1 MTKSFKRVLAV
12 VLSMAVLVSS
22 MLIGAAVTS
31 TEKDFFESVTEFDE
45 NYTLSGTKAHIE
57 KFKKVDETG
66 EAGDG
71 YLKFSYAGNDIRTA
85 VIAPHASGLETNSD
99 ASIEEGGQVLK
110 PGTTYKITLRIK
122 IDTIGENTVFKYFYA
137 AGALRTNIYYKDN
150 RGGNDGYVVE
160 SVTPAVTD
168 GFQDISFEV
177 TTPETYKVLSRLKT
191 GSSSYATEGVN
202 LTVNRFYL
210 GLYDTAKAQVDW
222 TLDSIT
228 IKEMVSSDVTFNAN
242 GGTFSN
248 DSATL
253 TATQTL
259 GEPLSVE
266 TPVNTGKE
274 FMGWS
279 TDAEGTNIVES
290 VYKLDVTN
298 LYAVWQKSYNT
309 TEVVV
314 DFGEEYTLQG
324 ATSTQERFTKNDGYL
339 SYSYGGTTRYA
350 RLVTPTVTGTD
361 SAKSLGN
368 GGQAL
373 KAGTTYKV
381 TLRMNITAAG
391 EQTQITYVL
400 AAGDN
405 KRYHAYSN
413 ANVVETTLASNV
425 TTTDG
430 YQDFV
435 YYITTPEQW
444 PVLDKVTSANST
456 TTTWRQDVYDAIEG
470 NKELKT
476 QDEFNY
482 VQNRIYFSI
491 YDGAAT
497 VTCDFDSI
505 TIKELYP
512 ITYTLDAN
520 GGKFS
525 DESTTKTVSTF
536 YGETIETPEAPVNGD
551 ALMSFV
557 GWSTAPDG
565 AATTLGTVCD
575 ETFEGATFYAVW
587 EKTAHP
593 SNGNYSINSV
603 VIDFGDE
610 YTLQGSGNDYFTKND
625 GFVSYSYSGTAR
637 EKRMITPNLT
647 GANNTKA
654 LENGGNAL
662 KAGTTY
668 KVTLRL
674 DIKAVGEQTK
684 LTYILAPGNNRN
696 FHARYNDNVVETA
709 LATNLSTT
717 NGYQDFVYYI
727 TTPDEWPVLDVVRSS
742 GVYTTWNEELYNSD
756 TTRYELKTKDEF
768 NYVQNRIF
776 FSIYDGQS
784 TVTCDFDSITFEE
797 TTATNL
803 YVKENGEYKLLETIH
818 GVPGDDL
825 TLPESISDEIYTAD
839 APTGSAAKTSYSN
852 WYADADCTNKAVTKF
867 ANFDVDIFCDS
878 LTTESLVDYTNQ
890 EIFVGFDTYSQRTE
904 GLTEGLTLSTED
916 AYSGKVS
923 LKAELAAGAS
933 GIFELKNDHTLD
945 LADGKTYQADLYYK
959 STAPVSL
966 SLGIANG
973 VVANGITPLAS
984 TSLVTA
990 SDWTKVTV
998 VFTADGA
1005 VSGTVLA
1012 ARLIAAEDA
1021 VVYVDTIIVSSV
1033 TGFSGATTTDGTD
1046 IRFMMSYTDE
1056 GSETIKIAG
1065 IDYQVAEHGVMIKGQ
1080 DCNGA
1085 LTADSTDAG
1094 VYTFSQTDLTNFW
1107 SKDDETG
1114 ETVYTAYVNGFSADD
1129 TYEISARGY
1138 VKLAN
1143 GTIFYTDV
1151 ATYSVA
1157 TVPFSL
1163 NIETTDA
1170 DLVEYKLAAT
1180 TLDNSAGKDA
1190 VNYIFITDIHSG
1202 SNDDQTASIIRQM
1215 TFITEMANQDE
1226 SIDFVVVGGDLY
1238 NGTTYSGKANAIN
1251 IIQTALA
1258 PLKNCTKPVFIINGN
1273 HDDNSYTKPSGGD
1286 FSKVLSDLDWETNV
1300 LNEFSPAEIVQDTK
1314 REDTKYYYYDLDGKK
1329 TRVICLDSSDYNA
1342 KYDAETGEI
1351 TQLATSPSGDYYHG
1365 WSYSGF
1371 SASQMRW
1378 LAEDALGTLPEG
1390 YEVIFFCHAQ
1400 IDKPGGT
1407 ENNHF
1412 SEELRS
1418 IISAFQSGSSYSA
1431 TLTSIWGEDIDVSAN
1446 FSGKSAD
1453 SDVLIYQYGHTHL
1466 EVSFLDSGLGVW
1478 NVNTPAANFGKPGA
1492 ISSVSHSNYNWNRYS
1507 RAQGTATEGCFN
1519 VMSVSD
1525 EEIYRMSVGVGNNE
1539 LLIVPN

>member
-12 VLSMAVLVSS
+12 VLSMAVLAST

-31 TEKDFFESVTEFDE
+31 TEKDYFECVTEFDE
-45 NYTLSGTKAHIE
+45 NYTLSGSKAHIE

-66 EAGDG
+66 EAGNG

-110 PGTTYKITLRIK
+110 PGTTYKITLRID
-122 IDTIGENTVFKYFYA
+122 IDTIGENTVLKYFYA

-177 TTPETYKVLSRLKT
+177 TTPETYKVLTKLKT
-191 GSSSYATEGVN
+191 GSSSYETEGVN

-248 DSATL
+248 DSAML

-259 GEPLSVE
+259 GEPLTVE
-266 TPVNTGKE
+266 TPVNAGKE

-298 LYAVWQKSYNT
+298 LYAIWQKSYKT

-314 DFGEEYTLQG
+314 DFGDEYTLQG
-324 ATSTQERFTKNDGYL
+324 SGNDKFTKNDGYL
-339 SYSYGGTTRYA
+339 SYSYNGTTRYN
-350 RLVTPTVTGTD
+350 RLVTPNVTGD
-361 SAKSLGN
+361 NNAKSLENGGN
-368 GGQAL
+368 GL

-381 TLRMNITAAG
+381 TLRLNITAAG
-391 EQTQITYVL
+391 EQTQISYVL
-400 AAGDN
+400 AAGNN

-413 ANVVETTLASNV
+413 DNIVETSLQTGV
-425 TTTDG
+425 TVTDG

-444 PVLDKVTSANST
+444 PVLEKVKSSGTTNTWNQELAESDPETYTYTS
-456 TTTWRQDVYDAIEG
+456 QED
-470 NKELKT
+470 
-476 QDEFNY
+476 FNY
-482 VQNRIYFSI
+482 VQNRIFFSI
-491 YDGAAT
+491 YDGQST

-520 GGKFS
+520 GGKFA
-525 DESTTKTVSTF
+525 DESTTQTVSTF
-536 YGETIETPEAPVNGD
+536 IGETIETPEAPVSTD

-557 GWSTAPDG
+557 GWSTTPDG
-565 AATTLGTVCD
+565 AAATLGTVCD
-575 ETFEGATFYAVW
+575 ESFDGATFYAVW

-593 SNGNYSINSV
+593 SNGNYNVNSV
-603 VIDFGDE
+603 VIDFGE
-610 YTLQGSGNDYFTKND
+610 GYALTGSGNDYFTKND
-625 GFVSYSYSGTAR
+625 GYVSYSYSGTAR
-637 EKRMITPNLT
+637 EKRMITPNVT
-647 GANNTKA
+647 GANNDKA

-674 DIKAVGEQTK
+674 DIKAVGEQTQ
-684 LTYILAPGNNRN
+684 LTYILAAGNNRN
-696 FHARYNDNVVETA
+696 FHARYDQNVVETA

-727 TTPDEWPVLDVVRSS
+727 TTPDKWPVLDEVRSS
-742 GVYTTWNEELYNSD
+742 GVYTTWNEELYNSN
-756 TTRYELKTKDEF
+756 TSKYELKSKEEF

-776 FSIYDGQS
+776 FSIYDGKS

-803 YVKENGEYKLLETIH
+803 YVKENGEYKLLETVH
-818 GVPGDDL
+818 GVPGEAL
-825 TLPESISDEIYTAD
+825 TLPESVSSEVYTAD

-852 WYADADCTNKAVTKF
+852 WYADAECTKKAVTKF
-867 ANFDVDIFCDS
+867 ANFDVDIYCDA
-878 LTTESLVDYTNQ
+878 LTTETLVDYANQ

-904 GLTEGLTLSTED
+904 GLTAGLTLSTED
-916 AYSGKVS
+916 AYSGTVS
-923 LKAELAAGAS
+923 LKAELASGAS

-990 SDWTKVTV
+990 SEWTKVTV

-1056 GSETIKIAG
+1056 GSETVKIAG
-1065 IDYQVAEHGVMIKGQ
+1065 IDYQVAEHGVIIKGQ
-1080 DCNGA
+1080 DSTGA
-1085 LTADSTDAG
+1085 LTVGSTDAG

-1107 SKDDETG
+1107 SKDDATG
-1114 ETVYTAYVNGFSADD
+1114 ETVYTAYVNGFSEDD

-1180 TLDNSAGKDA
+1180 TLDNSVGKDA
-1190 VNYIFITDIHSG
+1190 VNYIFITDIHYG
-1202 SNDDQTASIIRQM
+1202 SDDDQSAAITRQM

-1238 NGTTYSGKANAIN
+1238 NGTTYSGKANAIKM
-1251 IIQTALA
+1251 IQNSLA
-1258 PLKNCTKPVFIINGN
+1258 PLRNCTKPVFVINGN
-1273 HDDNSYTKPSGGD
+1273 HDDNSYTKPSNGD

-1300 LNEFSPAEIVQDTK
+1300 LNEFVPAEIVQDTE
-1314 REDTKYYYYDLDGKK
+1314 RADTKYYYYDLDGKK
-1329 TRVICLDSSDYNA
+1329 TRIICLDSSDYNA
-1342 KYDAETGEI
+1342 KYDAVTGEI
-1351 TQLATSPSGDYYHG
+1351 TQLATSTSGDYYHG

-1378 LAEDALGTLPEG
+1378 LAEDALGTLPSG

-1407 ENNHF
+1407 EGNYF

-1418 IISAFQSGSSYSA
+1418 IISAFQSGSSYSE
-1431 TLTSIWGEDIDVSAN
+1431 TLTSIWGEDIVVSAN

-1453 SDVLIYQYGHTHL
+1453 SDVLIWQYGHTHL
-1466 EVSFLDSGLGVW
+1466 EVSFLDSQLGIW
-1478 NVNTPAANFGKPGA
+1478 NVNTPAANFGKPGGL
-1492 ISSVSHSNYNWNRYS
+1492 SSVSHSSYYWRRYA
-1507 RAQGTATEGCFN
+1507 RAQGTEKDGCFN

-1539 LLIVPN
+1539 LLVNP